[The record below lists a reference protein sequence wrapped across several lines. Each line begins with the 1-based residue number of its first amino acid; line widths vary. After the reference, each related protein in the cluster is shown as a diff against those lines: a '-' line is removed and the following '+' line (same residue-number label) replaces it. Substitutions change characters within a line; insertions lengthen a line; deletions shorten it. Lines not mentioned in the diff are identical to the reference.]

1 MKCILCNG
9 EIEKKYNQKGV
20 MYWDQ
25 GENAQPLADGQCCGS
40 CNREAVIPA
49 RILEFTQTTRLAKLR
64 KFFADLKENGGERLT
79 VLNRDHRYK
88 LKSNALLRDL
98 YDLEKKLLEK
108 KLRLWGLSRN
118 KESGFKD
125 LTLIGLAE
133 RHFAVQLPKEK

>member
-1 MKCILCNG
+1 MDCILCGG

-79 VLNRDHRYK
+79 VLNRDHKYK

-98 YDLEKKLLEK
+98 YDLEKKILETSK
-108 KLRLWGLSRN
+108 VREAISQNSLFELI
-118 KESGFKD
+118 
-125 LTLIGLAE
+125 LTEPG
-133 RHFAVQLPKEK
+133 